1 MCKQFNELYAEFE
14 KQVDQIFKTPENTED
29 CQIKG
34 ECQLTDLVK
43 SVDFITQKFDKYEK
57 DRRENDTIFAT
68 L

>member
-1 MCKQFNELYAEFE
+1 ML
-14 KQVDQIFKTPENTED
+14 ENTED

-34 ECQLTDLVK
+34 GCQLTDLVK
-43 SVDFITQKFDKYEK
+43 SVDFITQTFDKYEK

>member
-1 MCKQFNELYAEFE
+1 ML
-14 KQVDQIFKTPENTED
+14 ENTED

-34 ECQLTDLVK
+34 GCQLTDLVK